1 VRRDRADAD
10 APHGAPKEPASG
22 ATRRLGARFAAVGVA
37 NTIFGFGVFAFL
49 EVTIGERVPYLI
61 ILLISH
67 VVSVLEAYVLHRYLV
82 FQVRGRWFRD
92 LARFW
97 MVYLGAL
104 AFNLVALPGL
114 VEWAGLPVLV
124 AQAIVVLISACGSFF
139 LHRGFSFARREKDT
153 VGP

>member
-1 VRRDRADAD
+1 
-10 APHGAPKEPASG
+10 
-22 ATRRLGARFAAVGVA
+22 
-37 NTIFGFGVFAFL
+37 
-49 EVTIGERVPYLI
+49 
-61 ILLISH
+61 
-67 VVSVLEAYVLHRYLV
+67 
-82 FQVRGRWFRD
+82 
-92 LARFW
+92 

-124 AQAIVVLISACGSFF
+124 AQAIVVLISACGSFV